1 MAGRT
6 RRASGKRT
14 ESLVNAAAILGLHR
28 NTLAQWIKQ
37 GCPVVTEADRSQGIE
52 WAICVADV
60 VEWRIRTAVEDALS
74 GYDSGSDR
82 ISRDEADRRRAV
94 AQAITAEV
102 EADQALDQVVD
113 RGDAEAD
120 IATFCAGLR
129 AGLSNAAAKIASRTV
144 TMESAP
150 EIQDLVLG
158 ELNRA
163 FNTAEAELA
172 EQWALAATEDG
183 DPETTDDAH
192 GNGGGTDRTPPS
204 G

>member
-1 MAGRT
+1 M
-6 RRASGKRT
+6 
-14 ESLVNAAAILGLHR
+14 VNAAAILGLHR

-60 VEWRIRTAVEDALS
+60 VEWRVRTAVEDALS
-74 GYDSGSDR
+74 GYDDGADR

-113 RGDAEAD
+113 RSDAEAD

-163 FNTAEAELA
+163 FDTAEAELA
-172 EQWALAATEDG
+172 EQWALAAPEDG
-183 DPETTDDAH
+183 DPETTDDADGTG
-192 GNGGGTDRTPPS
+192 GNGG
-204 G
+204 